1 MKELIAR
8 ELRGRLSRDLAAHER
23 KVHELIDAHAAGQL
37 ESELALRCVALELHS
52 VKGVASVLG
61 MTQVSRLVGGL
72 CEALMQRSQVPGSF
86 WDDFHSWFRGLVAC
100 VEACADGGA
109 EDGMLH
115 TLSVRKDQ
123 LMSVLGK
130 EPGERPQ
137 RRRSE
142 PGEHHLSPSAGR
154 RILFVDDSAT
164 VRAAMTA
171 KLGDRGYPV
180 RAAKNR
186 AETARLLGEFDPE
199 IVVTDVHMPE
209 VEGDDLCKRIKQQMN
224 RVVPV
229 ILYSGLPDD
238 ELRARANAAS
248 ADAHVS
254 KLQGI
259 DGLIQAMDEL
269 LSNEILL

>member
-1 MKELIAR
+1 MKEMIAL

-23 KVHELIDAHAAGQL
+23 KVHELIEAHAAGQL

-72 CEALMQRSQVPGSF
+72 CEALMQRTHVPGSF
-86 WDDFHSWFRGLVAC
+86 WHDFHSWFRGLIAC
-100 VEACADGGA
+100 VEACADGGV

-115 TLSVRKDQ
+115 TLSVRKEQ
-123 LMSVLGK
+123 LLTVLGK

-142 PGEHHLSPSAGR
+142 PGDQLSPSAGR

-180 RAAKNR
+180 RAAKNL

-229 ILYSGLPDD
+229 ILYSGLPDE

-259 DGLIQAMDEL
+259 EGLIEAMDEL

>member
-8 ELRGRLSRDLAAHER
+8 ELRTRLSRDLAAHER
-23 KVHELIDAHAAGQL
+23 KVHELIEAHAAGQL

-61 MTQVSRLVGGL
+61 MSQVSRLVGGL
-72 CEALMQRSQVPGSF
+72 CEALMQRAHVPGSF
-86 WDDFHSWFRGLVAC
+86 WDDFHSWFRGLIAC
-100 VEACADGGA
+100 VEACADGGV

-123 LMSVLGK
+123 LLSVLGK
-130 EPGERPQ
+130 EPGERAQ
-137 RRRSE
+137 RRRAE
-142 PGEHHLSPSAGR
+142 PGDPLSPSAGR

-180 RAAKNR
+180 RAAKNL

-209 VEGDDLCKRIKQQMN
+209 VEGDDLCRRIKAQMN

-259 DGLIQAMDEL
+259 EALIQAMDEI